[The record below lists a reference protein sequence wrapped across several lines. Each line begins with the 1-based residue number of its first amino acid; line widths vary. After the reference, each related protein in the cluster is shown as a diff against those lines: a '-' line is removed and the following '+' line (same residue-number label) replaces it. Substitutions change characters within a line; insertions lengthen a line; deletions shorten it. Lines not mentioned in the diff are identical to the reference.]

1 MKLGEKNARGEK
13 AQVGEIKWFTS
24 PARVTALTAEPV
36 TAQLPPLITCH
47 HWVL

>member
-1 MKLGEKNARGEK
+1 MKLGEKPKSREGAGRGDKMVHESH
-13 AQVGEIKWFTS
+13 VI
-24 PARVTALTAEPV
+24 ALTAESV